1 MGLMQLSP
9 HLWGHNFSCY
19 FPATSARAKFMPRKQ
34 SAVLSYKL
42 RIREGL
48 RRRLDQEAKKRGVSL
63 NAEMAQRLERS
74 FEQQEQ
80 VSVAVS
86 ASSLAAITARLD
98 EMLHP
103 LNQQGDLLRATKALI
118 VSMDKFTENPGQDMR
133 ELAPRLPEIQAM
145 TRALASPE
153 IALRL
158 AEVHRV
164 MNMIESE
171 SQRLPERAHTIEVR
185 PVELNKPTGS
195 GQ

>member
-1 MGLMQLSP
+1 
-9 HLWGHNFSCY
+9 
-19 FPATSARAKFMPRKQ
+19 
-34 SAVLSYKL
+34 
-42 RIREGL
+42 
-48 RRRLDQEAKKRGVSL
+48 
-63 NAEMAQRLERS
+63 
-74 FEQQEQ
+74 
-80 VSVAVS
+80 
-86 ASSLAAITARLD
+86 
-98 EMLHP
+98 MLHP